1 MDSPLIYLTL
11 HSMRNR
17 LRVRFRRLREPRYA
31 IGLIFGL
38 AYFGMIFGRPYFI
51 GGRRTPGLLGLVA
64 DGQPAVHIIAACV
77 LLVVVA
83 LAWAWPSTRR
93 PALAFTQAD
102 VQLLFTAPISRRRL
116 VRYKLLRSQI
126 GAFFGSAVMTFF
138 MRPASLVQAWT
149 TFIGITLTMAIL
161 NLHFTGISFT
171 RVPGASPGRMLRR
184 WLPLAVVLAIVAGVA
199 IDVRVRWPSEA
210 ALAGGSGMSE
220 FARIATSGW
229 TGVVLWPFRAVVA
242 LPLAGSAR
250 AFVVALPWALLVL
263 AVNYTWVVRTD
274 VAFEEGSAE
283 LSEKMARVRKEGLKA
298 LRPPR
303 RAGKT
308 PFTLAPIGPSETAIL
323 WKNLISMGRF
333 FSWTTLLR
341 LAPLVA
347 ALALAATSGNG
358 NHAQRADLFTIVSLM
373 IAGFTVV
380 LGPQLARSDLR
391 QDLPNLA
398 VLRTWPMRGA
408 TLVRGEVLAPAIVL
422 ISIVWLALMAAA
434 IFSMMGSADRRV
446 PEQWSFLVAALAIAP
461 GLIVVQL
468 LIQNAL
474 AVTFPSWVSIGPARG
489 GVDVMGQRM
498 LLMVASVVGF
508 LVAVLPAAIVGGGVA
523 LLLRVFTPNVPIVLP
538 GLMAAA
544 VLLGEAVLGSELVG
558 SILDR
563 TDVTALDPADG

>member
-210 ALAGGSGMSE
+210 ALAGGSAMSE
-220 FARIATSGW
+220 FARIATS
-229 TGVVLWPFRAVVA
+229 PFSS
-242 LPLAGSAR
+242 SA
-250 AFVVALPWALLVL
+250 
-263 AVNYTWVVRTD
+263 
-274 VAFEEGSAE
+274 
-283 LSEKMARVRKEGLKA
+283 
-298 LRPPR
+298 
-303 RAGKT
+303 
-308 PFTLAPIGPSETAIL
+308 
-323 WKNLISMGRF
+323 
-333 FSWTTLLR
+333 
-341 LAPLVA
+341 
-347 ALALAATSGNG
+347 
-358 NHAQRADLFTIVSLM
+358 
-373 IAGFTVV
+373 
-380 LGPQLARSDLR
+380 
-391 QDLPNLA
+391 
-398 VLRTWPMRGA
+398 
-408 TLVRGEVLAPAIVL
+408 
-422 ISIVWLALMAAA
+422 
-434 IFSMMGSADRRV
+434 
-446 PEQWSFLVAALAIAP
+446 
-461 GLIVVQL
+461 
-468 LIQNAL
+468 
-474 AVTFPSWVSIGPARG
+474 
-489 GVDVMGQRM
+489 
-498 LLMVASVVGF
+498 
-508 LVAVLPAAIVGGGVA
+508 
-523 LLLRVFTPNVPIVLP
+523 
-538 GLMAAA
+538 
-544 VLLGEAVLGSELVG
+544 
-558 SILDR
+558 
-563 TDVTALDPADG
+563 